1 MRKFVFLFAFAS
13 ASTAMASDAGR
24 QLKDE
29 CQRVYKVYPLL
40 MVASMLESPMEC
52 GDVASGESIDCD
64 ESLSDAEK
72 AAKAERLKGRQTQ
85 EAGYKAAEEACMAWD
100 KNKKSA
106 EFAEAAKS
114 AIGRARALDK
124 MPLPASEKPN

>member
-13 ASTAMASDAGR
+13 ASNVLASDAGR
-24 QLKDE
+24 LLKEE

-40 MVASMLESPMEC
+40 MVATMLESPMEC

-72 AAKAERLKGRQTQ
+72 AAKAERLKGRQAQ

-100 KNKKSA
+100 KNKKSI
-106 EFAEAAKS
+106 EFTETAQT
-114 AIGRARALDK
+114 AIDNARALDK
-124 MPLPASEKPN
+124 MPVPKSDKP